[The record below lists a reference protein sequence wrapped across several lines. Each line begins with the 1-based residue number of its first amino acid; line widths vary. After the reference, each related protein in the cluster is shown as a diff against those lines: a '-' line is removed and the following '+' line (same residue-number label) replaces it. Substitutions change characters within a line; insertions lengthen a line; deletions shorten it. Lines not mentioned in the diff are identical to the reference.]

1 MANYKKKETYMA
13 HYRIKS
19 IQETFTKSLLALA
32 VTSIAFSTNVI
43 ATEVKDE
50 QRKIERIEITG
61 SRIKRTDIEAVTPV
75 ISISGDDIRR
85 TGALNITEALNKL
98 PIIVPDLGDT
108 TSNSNGIAGMS
119 TQNLR
124 GLGAERTLVLVN
136 GRRHVPSM
144 PGSTSVDMSTIPM
157 PLIERIEIMTGGA
170 SAIYGADAVAG
181 VINVILKKEYQGT
194 TINATYGISG
204 ESDGQRHGLDITHGS
219 SLLNDSANIVLNF
232 SYYKS
237 KPVMAVDRSYVD
249 RDIAYL
255 TNPNDPEG
263 DISGI
268 PDRTIQEYVRFFN
281 QEDRNFFI
289 NNVVYRQ
296 NPDGSISPTPM
307 GSMGIMGDPEAGF
320 FKSYTNSDSGYY
332 FGDYNYQR
340 LSVPSEKFN
349 FNLTYQQELTDTT
362 HLLLDAKYV
371 TGSSEQRWN
380 PHSEY
385 GGNYLPTD
393 YAFYTSEQKAE
404 VERIGSGL
412 EWAGSFPELGQSGAT
427 WEHEMYQ
434 VVAVLE
440 GEIFSDFNWT
450 LSAQHGQSSSEDTR
464 YGDLNQ
470 ANWDAGKGAWG
481 TSCDSDCVPL
491 NIFQPLTQ
499 EMIDYVSIKPHS
511 GKAELKQSIVSAS
524 ITGDL
529 FELPAGTVGFA
540 TGLDYR
546 KESSSDMP
554 SSVSQSGIGSGYS
567 VTKPIS
573 GNYNV
578 TEVFSEVR
586 IPLLSNVFLAQTLSV
601 EGAIR
606 YADYSTAGGNT
617 SWNLGA
623 EWQPISDLKFRTS
636 LAKAARA
643 PNINEVYATENF
655 GGEWLVDPCNAWSVT
670 DNPTRTANCAALGV
684 DPDAI
689 PYWTWTNQNFSGN
702 KELKSEEAKTLTIG
716 AVISPRYIDNLNII
730 VDYWDI
736 DLTDEINSYDMN
748 TIVNGCVDSKS
759 IDNQFCDFITRDD
772 NGIVTLVEMTQLNL
786 AAHKVRGL
794 DMKLDYSYSFD
805 SYGDLSFTTLWSK
818 MLERTLQSDSD
829 QEPEEFV
836 GGMAYPEW
844 RGNISASYSLKDL
857 STSLTFRYIGEQST
871 DISLTE
877 EDRSPLTTGGIWY
890 TDINVNYYI
899 SENFFINLAIN
910 NLTDQGTPQIPSA
923 NRGGASY
930 HIGYTGGLY
939 DTIGRYAVLSTS
951 YNF

>member
-1 MANYKKKETYMA
+1 MAYYQRNNIHKNF
-13 HYRIKS
+13 S
-19 IQETFTKSLLALA
+19 KSLLALA
-32 VTSIAFSTNVI
+32 VSSIAFSTNVI

-50 QRKIERIEITG
+50 EGAIEKIEVTG
-61 SRIKRTDIEAVTPV
+61 SRIKRTEMEAVTPV
-75 ISISGDDIRR
+75 ISISGDDIRK
-85 TGALNITEALNKL
+85 TGALTITEALNKL

-144 PGSTSVDMSTIPM
+144 PGSTSVDMSSIPM

-194 TINATYGISG
+194 TVNATYGISS
-204 ESDGQRHGLDITHGS
+204 ELDGQRQGLDITHGS
-219 SLLNDSANIVLNF
+219 SLLNDKANIVLNL

-237 KPVMAVDRSYVD
+237 KPIMAVDRSYVD

-255 TNPNDPEG
+255 TNPNDPEEN
-263 DISGI
+263 ISGI
-268 PDRTIQEYVRFFN
+268 PNKTIQEYVRFFN

-289 NNVVYRQ
+289 NNVVHKQ

-307 GSMGIMGDPEAGF
+307 GSMGIMGKPEQGF
-320 FKSYTNSDSGYY
+320 YNSYTNSDSGYY

-340 LSVPSEKFN
+340 LSVPSEKIN

-362 HLLLDAKYV
+362 HLFIDAKYV
-371 TGSSEQRWN
+371 KGSSEQRWN

-385 GGNYLPTD
+385 GGNNLPTD
-393 YAFYTSEQKAE
+393 YAFYTIEQKAE
-404 VERIGSGL
+404 VERIGTGL
-412 EWAGSFPELGQSGAT
+412 EWAGSFPELGESGAT
-427 WEHEMYQ
+427 WKHDMYQ
-434 VVAVLE
+434 VVAMLE
-440 GEIFSDFNWT
+440 GELFSEFNWT
-450 LSAQHGQSSSEDTR
+450 LSAQHGKSTSENTQ

-481 TSCDSDCVPL
+481 TTCGSDCVPL
-491 NIFQPLTQ
+491 NIFQPLTKA
-499 EMIDYVSIKPHS
+499 MIDYVSITPHT
-511 GKAELKQSIVSAS
+511 GKAELEQSIVSAS

-529 FELPAGTVGFA
+529 FELPAGSVGFA
-540 TGLDYR
+540 AGVDYR

-554 SSVSQSGIGSGYS
+554 SVVSQSGIGSGYS

-578 TEVFSEVR
+578 TEVFTEVR
-586 IPLLSNVFLAQTLSV
+586 LPLLSNVFLAETLSV

-623 EWQPISDLKFRTS
+623 EWQPIRDIKFRTS
-636 LAKAARA
+636 IAKAARA

-655 GGEWLVDPCNAWSVT
+655 GGEWLVDPCNAWFVT
-670 DNPTRTANCAALGV
+670 DSPTRTENCAALGI
-684 DPDAI
+684 DSDAI

-702 KELKSEEAKTLTIG
+702 KELKSEEAKTLTVG
-716 AVISPRYIDNLNII
+716 AVISPRFIDNLNII
-730 VDYWDI
+730 IDYWDI
-736 DLTDEINSYDMN
+736 DLTDEINSYGMT
-748 TIVNGCVDSKS
+748 TIVNGCVDSSS

-772 NGIVTLVEMTQLNL
+772 NGNVTLVEMTQLNL
-786 AAHKVRGL
+786 SAHKVRGL
-794 DMKLDYSYSFD
+794 DMKIDYSYSFD
-805 SYGDLSFTTLWSK
+805 AYGDIYLTTLWSK
-818 MLERTLQSDSD
+818 MLERSLQSDSD

-844 RGNISASYSLKDL
+844 RGNVSASYSLADF
-857 STSLTFRYIGEQST
+857 STTLTFRYIGEQST
-871 DISLTE
+871 DITLTE
-877 EDRSPLTTGGIWY
+877 EDRSPLSTDGMWY
-890 TDINVNYYI
+890 TDLSVNYHFTD
-899 SENFFINLAIN
+899 NFNINLAIN
-910 NLTDQGTPQIPSA
+910 NLLDEGTPQIPYA

-939 DTIGRYAVLSTS
+939 DTIGRYATLSAS